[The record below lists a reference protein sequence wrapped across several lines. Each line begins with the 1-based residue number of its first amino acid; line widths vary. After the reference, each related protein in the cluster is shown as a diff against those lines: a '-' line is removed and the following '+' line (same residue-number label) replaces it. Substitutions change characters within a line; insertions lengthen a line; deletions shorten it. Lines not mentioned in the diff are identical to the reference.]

1 MKIQT
6 TEWEKYLQIS
16 YLMKNQSLGYIK
28 NCQNTTEKMQLETG
42 QKNHRHFTEE
52 DLQMANKHMK
62 ICSVSL
68 TIRKMQMKPTM
79 KYHYIPSEQLK

>member
-1 MKIQT
+1 
-6 TEWEKYLQIS
+6 
-16 YLMKNQSLGYIK
+16 
-28 NCQNTTEKMQLETG
+28 MQLETG

-68 TIRKMQMKPTM
+68 TITKMQMKPTM